1 MNMLFKTPQEAIAAC
16 EAENERAWQEYLTT
30 NHIDPATAPEACAAA
45 QAVFRQGYM
54 AGAKFV
60 SSVIVDRLMAQAK
73 KHIIQP
79 DQPQT

>member
-60 SSVIVDRLMAQAK
+60 SSVIVDKLMTHGK
-73 KHIIQP
+73 THIIEP
-79 DQPQT
+79 DKQS